1 MAKEYFRTLSAVFP
15 IILRR
20 EGGRTQ
26 ILLHLRQNTGYRDGF
41 WDVAGSGHVDG
52 GETASQALCR
62 ECFEELGIRVRPQDT
77 EFARLTHSVDS
88 ADETETYYHLFFF
101 VRAYEGTPRIME
113 PDKSAAL
120 EWFDLD
126 RLPDGM
132 VPALRNDVGELMRGV
147 VYGERIEPHC
157 ELNPA
162 DAVQE
167 AADDDVLA
175 ASEKL
180 LQRNAYIY
188 EELAK

>member
-26 ILLHLRQNTGYRDGF
+26 ILLHLRQNTGYMDGF

-77 EFARLTHSVDS
+77 EFARLTYSVDS

-132 VPALRNDVGELMRGV
+132 VPALRSDVGELMRGV

-167 AADDDVLA
+167 AADGDVLA

-180 LQRNAYIY
+180 LQRNAYVY

>member
-26 ILLHLRQNTGYRDGF
+26 ILLHLRQNTGYMDGF

-77 EFARLTHSVDS
+77 EFARLTHSVVS
-88 ADETETYYHLFFF
+88 ADETETYYLLFVF
-101 VRAYEGTPRIME
+101 VRA
-113 PDKSAAL
+113 SV
-120 EWFDLD
+120 FDLD

-132 VPALRNDVGELMRGV
+132 VPALRSDVGELMRGV

-180 LQRNAYIY
+180 LQRNAYVY

>member
-26 ILLHLRQNTGYRDGF
+26 ILLHLRQNTGYMDGF

-88 ADETETYYHLFFF
+88 A
-101 VRAYEGTPRIME
+101 YEGTPRIME

-132 VPALRNDVGELMRGV
+132 VPALRSDVGELMRGV

-167 AADDDVLA
+167 AADGDVLA

-180 LQRNAYIY
+180 LQRNAYVY

>member
-26 ILLHLRQNTGYRDGF
+26 ILLHLRQNTGYMDGF

-62 ECFEELGIRVRPQDT
+62 ECFEEL
-77 EFARLTHSVDS
+77 
-88 ADETETYYHLFFF
+88 DETETYYHLFFF

-132 VPALRNDVGELMRGV
+132 VPALRSDVGELMRGV

-167 AADDDVLA
+167 AADGDVLA

-180 LQRNAYIY
+180 LQRNAYVY

>member
-26 ILLHLRQNTGYRDGF
+26 ILLHLRQNTGYMDGF

-101 VRAYEGTPRIME
+101 VRAYEGTWSRTRAPRSSGSTSTISPM
-113 PDKSAAL
+113 A
-120 EWFDLD
+120 WFP
-126 RLPDGM
+126 R
-132 VPALRNDVGELMRGV
+132 
-147 VYGERIEPHC
+147 C
-157 ELNPA
+157 EA
-162 DAVQE
+162 TWE
-167 AADDDVLA
+167 
-175 ASEKL
+175 S
-180 LQRNAYIY
+180 
-188 EELAK
+188 